1 MRRLFTNGLIKIQ
14 MKTKKSLLKI
24 FYLLPL
30 MLLLALNACKHD
42 DLQIDKPNDNFRPGF
57 DFVKNNYDLS
67 LFAAAIEKSGMA
79 QQLNTTGPFT
89 ILAPSNAA
97 FNIIGINRPSD
108 FDKMNPDTLKFL
120 VQRHI
125 LSERLLTQDIPVNGI
140 DVRYRTLAGTELY
153 ASTGT
158 ANGEVMLYFN
168 GSYVGRK
175 DVTIANG
182 TLHVLDRV
190 MKSTA
195 KTTVQGWLA
204 QRPEYST
211 FVSGLKKFGYWDELA
226 TEGPYTILAP
236 KNAVFETA
244 GLTAGVIAGLNPDQ
258 YIGARLF
265 GSYVLRKK
273 HFFISDFVVLAGIN
287 GDYFYNYAIPNDSY
301 VMSITAG
308 RLNGIVSY
316 GIQVRTKAVYP
327 YDVISEVGGS
337 DQKGLDNL
345 TDNGLVQDLQGILI
359 QPDQALKR

>member
-1 MRRLFTNGLIKIQ
+1 
-14 MKTKKSLLKI
+14 MKTKRSLLKI

-30 MLLLALNACKHD
+30 MLLLALSGCKHD

-97 FNIIGINRPSD
+97 FNIIGIDRPSD
-108 FDKMNPDTLKFL
+108 FDNMNPDTLKFL

-125 LSERLLTQDIPVNGI
+125 LNERLLIQDIPVNGI

-153 ASTGT
+153 ASKSDRYTVP
-158 ANGEVMLYFN
+158 NVYFN
-168 GSYVGRK
+168 GSYAGRQ

-204 QRPEYST
+204 QRPEYSIL
-211 FVSGLKKFGYWDELA
+211 VSGLKKFGYWDELA
-226 TEGPYTILAP
+226 TEGPYTVLAP
-236 KNAVFETA
+236 KNAAFEAA

-258 YIGARLF
+258 YIGDRLF
-265 GSYVLRKK
+265 GCYVLRKK
-273 HFFISDFVVLAGIN
+273 HFFISDFVVLSEIN
-287 GDYFYNYAIPNDSY
+287 ADSFYNYAIPNDSY

-308 RLNGIVSY
+308 RFNNVISY
-316 GIQVRTKAVYP
+316 GIQVRSNAIYP
-327 YDVISEVGGS
+327 YDIISNVGGS
-337 DQKGLDNL
+337 DQKELDNL

-359 QPDQALKR
+359 LPDQALKR